1 MIIIIRH
8 GETAWNLKKR
18 KQGHK
23 NSKLTSKG
31 KKQAIKVAKFFNK
44 KKYNLNHFILYSST
58 LKRVTDYTKIINSNL
73 TNRFNFK
80 KQVRLSNQLKEHKFG
95 HWEGKNDKEIEHI
108 FPDQIKKRKVD
119 KWNYVIPGGESYGL
133 LYERIS
139 KFIQK
144 KIDLKKNYVI
154 FSHDMVSRVFRGYLM
169 KYKPNKIINSEH
181 KNSSIFIY
189 NNKSLKEYKL

>member
-1 MIIIIRH
+1 MIIIVRH
-8 GETAWNLKKR
+8 GETEWNLKKR

-23 NSKLTSKG
+23 NSKLTPKG

-44 KKYNLNHFILYSST
+44 KKYNLNKFILYSSS
-58 LKRVTDYTKIINSNL
+58 LKRVTDYTKIINHNL
-73 TNRFNFK
+73 VNNFNFK
-80 KQVRLSNQLKEHKFG
+80 KKVKLSNQLKEHKFG
-95 HWEGKNDKEIEHI
+95 HWEGKNDKEIEKL
-108 FPDQIKKRKVD
+108 FPKQVKKRKAD
-119 KWNYVIPGGESYGL
+119 RWNYVIPGGESYGL
-133 LYERIS
+133 LYKRIK

-144 KIDLKKNYVI
+144 KMNLKKNYVI

-169 KYKPNKIINSEH
+169 NYKPSKIIKSEH

>member
-8 GETAWNLKKR
+8 GETAWNLKNR

-23 NSKLTSKG
+23 NSKLTPKG
-31 KKQAIKVAKFFNK
+31 KMQAIKVAKFFNK
-44 KKYNLNHFILYSST
+44 KKYNLNNFILYSST
-58 LKRVTDYTKIINSNL
+58 LKRVTDYTKIINRNL

-108 FPDQIKKRKVD
+108 FPDQIKKRKAD

-169 KYKPNKIINSEH
+169 KYKPNKIMNSEH

-189 NNKSLKEYKL
+189 NNKLLKEYKL

>member
-58 LKRVTDYTKIINSNL
+58 LKRVTDYTKIINRNL

-95 HWEGKNDKEIEHI
+95 HWEGKNDREIEHI

-139 KFIQK
+139 KFI
-144 KIDLKKNYVI
+144 
-154 FSHDMVSRVFRGYLM
+154 H
-169 KYKPNKIINSEH
+169 
-181 KNSSIFIY
+181 IY
-189 NNKSLKEYKL
+189 

>member
-1 MIIIIRH
+1 MIIIVRH
-8 GETAWNLKKR
+8 GETEWNLKKR

-23 NSKLTSKG
+23 NSKLTPKG

-44 KKYNLNHFILYSST
+44 KKYNLNKFILYSSS
-58 LKRVTDYTKIINSNL
+58 LKRVTDYTKIINHNL
-73 TNRFNFK
+73 VNNFNFK
-80 KQVRLSNQLKEHKFG
+80 KKVKLSNQLKEHKFG
-95 HWEGKNDKEIEHI
+95 HWEGKNDKEIEKL
-108 FPDQIKKRKVD
+108 FPKQVKKRKAD
-119 KWNYVIPGGESYGL
+119 RWNDVIPGGESYGL
-133 LYERIS
+133 LYKRIK

-144 KIDLKKNYVI
+144 KMNLKKNYVI

-169 KYKPNKIINSEH
+169 NYKPSKIIKSEH